1 MLVPLSYFE
10 NTAALFDFVADAPW
24 SVFLDSGHQQNET
37 SGRYDIIAIDPVASI
52 VTQGE
57 KTTINHYLSGN
68 KNSATSDP
76 FDLLRDLLDQY
87 REQIPHHV
95 RQNIKLPFIGGAMGY
110 FSYDLGRR
118 IEKLPSTALDAEDL
132 PEMALGIYDCVLIVD
147 HHKKQSFLST
157 PSEKNLAQK
166 RITQWQTLLQKAR
179 QQNKNTNHNKYLH
192 DHFKVTGDITSNLS
206 FKRYA
211 RAFDTIQAYIR
222 AGDCYQVNLTQR
234 FSAPAT
240 GRLWHTY
247 HTLKAINPAPFS
259 AYFNTPFGE
268 ILSASPERFL
278 SVQCEDERDTK
289 QNRHR
294 YKVSTKPIKGT
305 RPRADDPVQDQ
316 ALANALKNS
325 SKDRAENV
333 MIVDLLRN
341 DLGRVCKTGTVNV
354 PKLFAIESYATVHHL
369 VSTVEGILDN
379 NQDAISLLRA
389 AFPGGSITGA
399 PKIRAMEIIEEVEPN
414 RRGIY
419 CGALGYIDFNGN
431 MDTNI
436 MIRSLIYNQ
445 NEVRFWVGG
454 GIVYDSNVDEEYQE
468 TLDKGA
474 ALLELLKLYKVD
486 INPTLKHV

>member
-1 MLVPLSYFE
+1 MLVPLPYFE
-10 NTAALFDFVADAPW
+10 NTPALFDFVADAPW
-24 SVFLDSGHQQNET
+24 SVFLDSGHQQIET

-52 VTQGE
+52 ITQGE
-57 KTTINHYLSGN
+57 ETTVSHYLSGD
-68 KNSATSDP
+68 KHTSVNDP
-76 FDLLRDLLDQY
+76 FDLLRGLLDQY
-87 REQIPHHV
+87 REKIPHHI

-118 IEKLPSTALDAEDL
+118 IEKLPVKALDAEDL
-132 PEMALGIYDCVLIVD
+132 PEMAIGIYDCVLIVD
-147 HHKKQSFLST
+147 HDEKQSFLST
-157 PSEKNLAQK
+157 PSDKKLAQK
-166 RITQWQTLLQKAR
+166 RIAQWQTLIQKTQ
-179 QQNKNTNHNKYLH
+179 QQNKKNNQNRYLENT
-192 DHFKVTGDITSNLS
+192 FKVTGEIKSNLS
-206 FKRYA
+206 FKQYA
-211 RAFDTIQAYIR
+211 KAFNKIQAYIR
-222 AGDCYQVNLTQR
+222 SGDCYQVNLTQR

-247 HTLKAINPAPFS
+247 QTLKKINPAPFS

-278 SVQCEDERDTK
+278 SVQCGDDHETN
-289 QNRHR
+289 QNSHH
-294 YKVSTKPIKGT
+294 YNVSTKPIKGT
-305 RPRADDPVQDQ
+305 RPRAEDPAQDQ
-316 ALANALKNS
+316 ALINDLKTS
-325 SKDRAENV
+325 IKDRAENV

-341 DLGRVCKTGTVNV
+341 DLGRVCEIGTVNV
-354 PKLFAIESYATVHHL
+354 PSLFDIESYATVHHL
-369 VSTVEGILDN
+369 VSTVEGILDK

-436 MIRSLIYNQ
+436 MIRSLIYNHG
-445 NEVRFWVGG
+445 EVRYWVGG

-474 ALLELLKLYKVD
+474 ALLELL
-486 INPTLKHV
+486 TLFKT